1 MVWHGCRYEYEAMK
15 PAAMKNRQKKS
26 MLLALLCTVLLLAVS
41 HPVPATAGVHAK
53 YLYSLSN
60 FSGTVPYD
68 SPMSF
73 VDEQTNEVF
82 VVTAGYVSIFNE
94 SGMEIF
100 TFGEDLELGA
110 YRDVAVESNGHILL
124 LSYEGDNFRLTRM
137 NFRGEPQSRIEI
149 VNLPGEFD
157 GFSPIRIISRN
168 GNLYLADLYGK
179 KIAVT
184 DTNGVFQEG
193 YDLAP
198 FLVDS
203 DDKPGDEKTIHS
215 FTVDKEGNL
224 FFTVPELFRVF
235 RLSPDRKIASFGEPG
250 NLPGKFNIV
259 SGVAIDDWGYIYV
272 TDTLRCVVAVFDREF
287 NFETQFSQRGVGPGN
302 LIAPKELSVDK
313 KGRVYVSQA
322 RRRGISVF
330 QVTFN

>member
-1 MVWHGCRYEYEAMK
+1 
-15 PAAMKNRQKKS
+15 MKNKQKNPIITTF
-26 MLLALLCTVLLLAVS
+26 LVAALLLAVS
-41 HPVPATAGVHAK
+41 HPVPATAGVNAK
-53 YLYSLSN
+53 YLYRLSN

-68 SPMSF
+68 SARSF
-73 VDEQTNEVF
+73 VDEQTNEIF

-110 YRDVAVESNGHILL
+110 YRDAAVESDGRILL

-137 NFRGEPQSRIEI
+137 NFRGEPQSMIEI
-149 VNLPGEFD
+149 SNLPGEFG
-157 GFSPIRIISRN
+157 GFSPTRILSRN
-168 GNLYLADLYGK
+168 GNLYLVDLYGK

-184 DTNGVFQEG
+184 DSNGVFREG
-193 YDLAP
+193 YDIAP
-198 FLVDS
+198 FLVEPDNKS
-203 DDKPGDEKTIHS
+203 GDEKTIRS

-235 RLSPDRKIASFGEPG
+235 RLSPDREIASFGEPG

-259 SGVAIDDWGYIYV
+259 SGVAVDDWGYIYV
-272 TDTLRCVVAVFDREF
+272 TDTLRCVVAVFDRDF
-287 NFETQFSQRGVGPGN
+287 NFLTQFSQRGVGPGN

-330 QVTFN
+330 KVTFN